1 MSDIFFHILY
11 IATAAGLSVWL
22 WLVRPWLA
30 ERGWL
35 TLHAWALSLSVGAGV
50 VAVGLVPDLLNGKDA
65 PSLGLF
71 FAGIFIVGMI
81 FNLFRN
87 GWSWFAEKAGI
98 PGFGFGRNPHE
109 HIRGAALA
117 DERTVSKRLKHSQ
130 SRFSVGAVPV
140 PVELETRGFLLVGS
154 PGTGKSQT
162 LTHALDALRADGQ
175 RAVIADASGIYTSR
189 YYYDKRGDVI
199 LNPFDSRS
207 VAWSPLSE
215 IETVADIPAMC
226 KSLIPD
232 AEGEGR
238 VWSGY
243 AQNALDAILEY
254 CFTGGLN
261 NAEIFRLVAV
271 ADNEE
276 LREIFAGTPAQP
288 LVAEG
293 NEKMFA
299 SVRGS
304 MTDALSAI
312 RYLDPSA
319 DASSFSIRRHI
330 SEERPGWIF
339 LSYQQQ
345 HRDALKS
352 MIACCVDVASRA
364 VLSLPPSHDRRVV
377 FGLDELPLLGKIQ
390 SIVDLATNGRKHG
403 AVIFAGLQTVAQIRE
418 AYGNETAQ
426 TLLACLGSWLV
437 LRVSDA
443 ETAEYMSRFLGEE
456 EKTRIVKSGG
466 ESSQSMQLGGSKSD
480 NWQEQ
485 VVKDRVVLPSELQAL
500 PDLRGIFN
508 LAGPVPSAVVNLQ
521 IAAQRKEAEAFVAAP
536 PRVRVKPQVKQPEQ
550 KQAGGTDRAQAAE
563 ADMLDLL

>member
-1 MSDIFFHILY
+1 MMNTVIFGLQIF
-11 IATAAGLSVWL
+11 AAAGLGVWL
-22 WLVRPWLA
+22 WVLRPWLA
-30 ERGWL
+30 EKGWHK
-35 TLHAWALSLSVGAGV
+35 TYFWATSGAVGSAV
-50 VAVGLVPDLLNGKDA
+50 VAVGSVPDLLDGKAA
-65 PSLGLF
+65 PSAGLF
-71 FAGIFIVGMI
+71 LVGLIVAAGIVTM
-81 FNLFRN
+81 LRN
-87 GWSWFAEKAGI
+87 IWHWLAEKAGI
-98 PGFGFGRNPHE
+98 AVGGASKD
-109 HIRGAALA
+109 HIRGATLA
-117 DERTVSKRLKHSQ
+117 DERSVAKQLKHSQ

-140 PVELETRGFLLVGS
+140 PVELETRGFLLAGS

-189 YYYDKRGDVI
+189 YYDDKRGDVI

-238 VWSGY
+238 VWSGH
-243 AQNALDAILEY
+243 AQSALDAILEY

-312 RYLDPSA
+312 RYLPPDA

-345 HRDALKS
+345 HRDAQKS
-352 MIACCVDVASRA
+352 QIAACVDIASRA

-466 ESSQSMQLGGSKSD
+466 ESSQSMQLSSSKSD

-485 VVKDRVVLPSELQAL
+485 VVKDRVVLPSELQQM

-508 LAGPVPSAVVNLQ
+508 LAGPTPSAVVNLQ
-521 IAAQRKEAEAFVAAP
+521 IARPHKEAEAFVAAP
-536 PRVRVKPQVKQPEQ
+536 PRVRVKPQVKQQEQ